1 GRSLSQHQ
9 SLAETVSSVA
19 RFSRNDAVSWSP
31 THDKYHRIIR
41 DFLIPYYY
49 QTPQANGGANP
60 KLESY
65 PAGKD
70 FHRLW
75 QMTPR
80 QVVDELFENS
90 AVKALVLSQMAIPR
104 GVAVDY
110 EGWGIE

>member
-1 GRSLSQHQ
+1 M
-9 SLAETVSSVA
+9 A
-19 RFSRNDAVSWSP
+19 RFSRNDAVAWSQ

-49 QTPQANGGANP
+49 QTPQSNGEANP

-90 AVKALVLSQMAIPR
+90 AVKTLCFRRWRFL
-104 GVAVDY
+104 GVWQWIMKVGASKS
-110 EGWGIE
+110 